1 MYVHTMYLHVLP
13 TSVFLIE
20 MLAIDQAFHVLKQK
34 WFLFNHDAKFGSAK
48 NAATRT

>member
-1 MYVHTMYLHVLP
+1 MYVHTMYLHE
-13 TSVFLIE
+13 TNSVFLIE